1 MAVSQWPER
10 GSFISYLVLRHQ
22 DGAYISTTLR
32 DPKLS
37 SSTTREYRSL
47 PKFALSNVFRLDQLK
62 RKECTPLPSSPPRPP
77 SSLSHLRA
85 PSLRLPSALTSPRLG
100 DSGRSPT
107 SPSMIPRRATAS
119 ASSSGG
125 TTATPAP
132 FSAPPLCTAS
142 RTTPGIAA
150 RPARDTATISP
161 LLYRRT
167 GRVSS
172 SLL

>member
-1 MAVSQWPER
+1 
-10 GSFISYLVLRHQ
+10 
-22 DGAYISTTLR
+22 
-32 DPKLS
+32 
-37 SSTTREYRSL
+37 
-47 PKFALSNVFRLDQLK
+47 
-62 RKECTPLPSSPPRPP
+62 CTPLPSSPPRPP

-132 FSAPPLCTAS
+132 
-142 RTTPGIAA
+142 TTPGIAA

-167 GRVSS
+167 GRIFPSPRSCTRAVLASTSTAPLHCPSS
-172 SLL
+172 GRIPLPADRAPRILSMFLSFPCLTPSATAPPARLSTPPGSRMSSI